1 MLAPPGHSSPKRAR
15 VARVAAVA
23 ADGRRLLPLLAP
35 LLLGSLLR
43 ATDGGYQATQHR
55 QTKEGS
61 EALAL
66 TLPRLRGARGGKR
79 RRREGEGE
87 EEADE
92 GDEGDEAEGCED
104 AGSWTAPSSSDVA
117 RGGDVPFNGDAI
129 GGLLNIDLVELEVE
143 EVLPWRSAKVLIPLE
158 PEVALWW
165 ASLDGGVDIS
175 IRDESLTGQPQILVR
190 IRGWTPLFF
199 RGKAFRG
206 VQAVVTLR
214 EDAILKECRLGTVS
228 AEADIAGLAGL
239 GHIRALLVVCP
250 VTQSNGSVATAWHA
264 ALGGRRSPL
273 GWLLLP
279 WIVLLLP
286 FIIGSTMGP
295 AAVLGGACLTLAS
308 FASLSFAIA
317 FLLVAAQRRCAHC
330 SRRWRRLWRLRRALS
345 RKTKVATAFGQDG
358 PCCICLG
365 EESTPDGLDGTNSA
379 GPLIVML
386 PCRHALHR
394 DCYISWVRADSYP
407 SRNLICPLCRRR
419 TEAIGHL
426 GI

>member
-1 MLAPPGHSSPKRAR
+1 MMLAPPGHSSPKRAR

-250 VTQSNGSVATAWHA
+250 VTQSNGGYCCHGSSCCCPLSLAPLWALRLCWVA
-264 ALGGRRSPL
+264 
-273 GWLLLP
+273 
-279 WIVLLLP
+279 
-286 FIIGSTMGP
+286 
-295 AAVLGGACLTLAS
+295 LAS
-308 FASLSFAIA
+308 RSRPSPPSPSPSPSSSWRPSGVAPTARAAGAASGA
-317 FLLVAAQRRCAHC
+317 
-330 SRRWRRLWRLRRALS
+330 
-345 RKTKVATAFGQDG
+345 
-358 PCCICLG
+358 
-365 EESTPDGLDGTNSA
+365 SA
-379 GPLIVML
+379 GP
-386 PCRHALHR
+386 CRGRRKSQRPLDR
-394 DCYISWVRADSYP
+394 MGRAAS
-407 SRNLICPLCRRR
+407 
-419 TEAIGHL
+419 A
-426 GI
+426 